1 MDIAKINLLAQAVT
15 IDASVLITLKMESAD
30 RARWLKK
37 SVIDLMSVLREV
49 EAATDKIINQ
59 HNESVSS

>member
-37 SVIDLMSVLREV
+37 SVIDLMGVLREV

-59 HNESVSS
+59 PNESVSS

>member
-15 IDASVLITLKMESAD
+15 IDASVLITLKIESAD